1 MAAAGPRSPGFR
13 ALNILRRMDIQ
24 VADNPEQAQFEIRA
38 DGELAGLVQYHLR
51 DGVIAFLHT
60 ETDPRFR
67 GHGVAGHLIQSSLE
81 AARERH
87 LAVLPYCPFLRS
99 WITEHPD
106 YADLVPDD
114 QRRIFGL

>member
-1 MAAAGPRSPGFR
+1 
-13 ALNILRRMDIQ
+13 MDLQ

-38 DGELAGLVQYHLR
+38 DGELAGIVQYHLH
-51 DGVIAFLHT
+51 DGVIAFMHA

-87 LAVLPYCPFLRS
+87 LAVLPYCPFVRS

>member
-1 MAAAGPRSPGFR
+1 ME
-13 ALNILRRMDIQ
+13 LQ
-24 VADNPEQAQFEIRA
+24 VADNPEHEQYEIRA
-38 DGELAGLVQYHLR
+38 DGQIAGVLEYELK

-87 LAVLPYCPFLRS
+87 LAVLPYCPFVRRWLA
-99 WITEHPD
+99 EHPE
-106 YADLVPDD
+106 YVELVPAD
-114 QRRIFGL
+114 RRPRFGL